1 MKKYRLLKSL
11 PNTPAGVVFTLT
23 EREVNG
29 KPQEVML
36 YENESAFFDINR
48 KICIPKKEILD
59 FHEWF
64 EPYDA
69 KYFYH
74 VNYYLSVEREEIR
87 PKGFG
92 LSGPEGRSDL
102 KAVGNYFETEEE
114 AQKHL
119 EWLKARAVL
128 LEDTNGF
135 KPDWNNRDQAKY
147 EVCYNGL
154 LDCIIFNFVHLHCYN
169 SIVFRTEEDVK
180 ASIDK
185 HKKEWLIYLGV
196 E

>member
-1 MKKYRLLKSL
+1 MKNYKLLKDL
-11 PNTPAGVVFTLT
+11 PFAKAGEIFEKRFMSTIKD
-23 EREVNG
+23 N
-29 KPQEVML
+29 
-36 YENESAFFDINR
+36 N
-48 KICIPKKEILD
+48 EILLRPD
-59 FHEWF
+59 SLSHPLFINGIENFNDWF
-64 EPYDA
+64 EEI
-69 KYFYH
+69 KT
-74 VNYYLSVEREEIR
+74 YYLIDGYGRIQEE
-87 PKGFG
+87 
-92 LSGPEGRSDL
+92 DL
-102 KAVGNYFETEEE
+102 WKTSIKDISKSIGNYFETEEE

-185 HKKEWLIYLGV
+185 HKKEWKIYLGV